1 MKDAFDRFQQP
12 DRGRFGDNELASSS
26 PTKEARSDLVDL
38 DLILRN
44 DRPRTKAIAVTRDGN
59 SDDWIWLPRSEIQ
72 YKDKGLGPQGNRV
85 RVTLPRWL
93 AEKKGLA

>member
-26 PTKEARSDLVDL
+26 PTKDARSDLVNL
-38 DLILRN
+38 DLILKN

-59 SDDWIWLPRSEIQ
+59 SDDWIWLPRSQIEVEA
-72 YKDKGLGPQGNRV
+72 KGLGSEGHRV
-85 RVTLPRWL
+85 RVTMPRWL
-93 AEKKGLA
+93 AKEKGLI